1 MYIFLYHHFIGKESE
16 PQRQAVTC
24 PGKHSK
30 YNLYPEIELKS
41 LPQRPF
47 SSLKSQ
53 CQFSK
58 LLLDSRIVILGIWA
72 LRRSYWFIYLNLASS
87 QNCLWDLEEAWTE
100 SPRVPPITMFP
111 QQQISVC
118 HFSKKLWNFHSY
130 RHTKRGACITER
142 DSRECQPNFLPF
154 TLWVQQNKSRFSS
167 NSPCIVLT
175 CDQWQ
180 TTGLSEPLLSSDKRE
195 IIPPASLDGGED

>member
-72 LRRSYWFIYLNLASS
+72 LRSYWFIYLNLASF
-87 QNCLWDLEEAWTE
+87 QNCLWDLEEAWTVTQ
-100 SPRVPPITMFP
+100 SSTHNKVPLSSR
-111 QQQISVC
+111 SVCC
-118 HFSKKLWNFHSY
+118 HFSKKLWNLHSY
-130 RHTKRGACITER
+130 RHRKRGACIAER
-142 DSRECQPNFLPF
+142 DSWECHPNFLPF

-167 NSPCIVLT
+167 NSPCVVLT
-175 CDQWQ
+175 CDHWQ
-180 TTGLSEPLLSSDKRE
+180 ITGLSEPLLSSDKRE

>member
-72 LRRSYWFIYLNLASS
+72 LRSYWFIYLSLASF
-87 QNCLWDLEEAWTE
+87 QNCLWDLEEAWTVTQ
-100 SPRVPPITMFP
+100 SSTHNNVPSAADQCVAISLKNSETFTPTDTEKEGHVSRKEIPENAIQTFYLLPYGYSRINPGFHPTPHVLYWLVITDR
-111 QQQISVC
+111 SLVSLS
-118 HFSKKLWNFHSY
+118 HFYHLIKGK
-130 RHTKRGACITER
+130 
-142 DSRECQPNFLPF
+142 
-154 TLWVQQNKSRFSS
+154 
-167 NSPCIVLT
+167 
-175 CDQWQ
+175 
-180 TTGLSEPLLSSDKRE
+180 
-195 IIPPASLDGGED
+195 